1 MVQDRHV
8 TSSTNTDEQG
18 KAQYL
23 DYHELWTNIN
33 CTFNKNTASAT
44 SDVVQ
49 RAFLFSLLLLLQQKK
64 IWMMMTL
71 PSSSSASSL
80 QMLWNPQ
87 NAQSLQLLHHQMI
100 LATI

>member
-1 MVQDRHV
+1 MN
-8 TSSTNTDEQG
+8 STLNS
-18 KAQYL
+18 
-23 DYHELWTNIN
+23 
-33 CTFNKNTASAT
+33 NTASLEGVT

-64 IWMMMTL
+64 IWMMLTL

-80 QMLWNPQ
+80 QTLWSLQ